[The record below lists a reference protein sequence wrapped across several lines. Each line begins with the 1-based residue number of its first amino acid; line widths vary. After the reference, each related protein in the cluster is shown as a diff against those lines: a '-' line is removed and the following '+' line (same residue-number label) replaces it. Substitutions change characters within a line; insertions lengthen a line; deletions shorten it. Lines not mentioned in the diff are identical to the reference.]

1 MTLKEGEDDLIM
13 KQTFFLGYS
22 AALAAILGAVKLSPL
37 GAPHGRGK
45 IAFNAAEQL
54 LRSAG
59 QSSRLTA
66 ARTNAGWLIVGAICT
81 LGE

>member
-1 MTLKEGEDDLIM
+1 M
-13 KQTFFLGYS
+13 KKTFFLGYS